1 MTGGPGRFD
10 ELRGLLEALCEET
23 ITPDQVA
30 RLETLVLADPEAE
43 IYYLQYMQLQVD
55 LLREFGTIAPR
66 PGADCRDRTHASEG
80 SEGELADQPS
90 VAPDSRPAGR
100 SWTPWFRLS
109 GIIAAAACMTALLVG
124 GYLLGRRPEAAQR
137 RARFAAGTIADSR
150 DPAPGN
156 RFPGAA
162 TASGLLALV
171 IKLDGAQWEP
181 SPMDGPAPAEGSV
194 LAARCLRLSEGRATL
209 SFFSGVT
216 LTIEG
221 PADLDLISVD
231 RVFCRQGRLRA
242 RVPKGAEGFVV
253 ATPGSAI
260 VDLGTEFGLNV
271 EVDGKARIMVFEGAA
286 EAALLDASGSP
297 KRTQLVARSKA
308 FEIDSRAS
316 RIEETVAEPSGFV
329 APVSL
334 TVPSL
339 VLDPGYPG
347 AVLEA
352 RPQAYWRFEA
362 MSGDEFPSAVPDGP
376 ALRVH
381 GPVAVADAS
390 RGNGCALFRP
400 NSPDQFLTIDGLWEL
415 ARTSGHAVE
424 FWFLPEGFC
433 RAMLVGLYPPLDVMP
448 ENSYRYV
455 HTLLVETTAQERLSL
470 YKPASVRFLLRWP
483 FNTAAGDNTFSRDVY
498 VPRRWHHVVAQ
509 RAGDQ
514 MELYVNGVL
523 GRSMTLDLNRPT
535 RSCFLVVGRRTTD
548 AHDPRDTRSFV
559 GRLDEM
565 ALYDHPLSAEQ
576 VQSHYRMAKQ
586 LD

>member
-1 MTGGPGRFD
+1 MTRGPDRFD
-10 ELRGLLEALCEET
+10 ELRGLLEALCEEA
-23 ITPDQVA
+23 ITPEQVA
-30 RLETLVLADPEAE
+30 RLEALVLADPEAE
-43 IYYLQYMQLQVD
+43 IYYINYMQMQVD
-55 LLREFGTIAPR
+55 LLREFGAISPR
-66 PGADCRDRTHASEG
+66 PGAGCREGMDRGWVSEA
-80 SEGELADQPS
+80 EAADRPS
-90 VAPDSRPAGR
+90 VAPDSRPVGPSR
-100 SWTPWFRLS
+100 RRRFRLPWM
-109 GIIAAAACMTALLVG
+109 IAAAACVAPLLIG
-124 GYLLGRRPEAAQR
+124 GYLLGWRPEVAPR
-137 RARFAAGTIADSR
+137 RVRSVAVVDREGPAVGKWLTG
-150 DPAPGN
+150 PAPA
-156 RFPGAA
+156 P
-162 TASGLLALV
+162 GLLALV
-171 IKLDGAQWEP
+171 IKLDGTHWEP
-181 SPMDGPAPAEGSV
+181 SPVDGPAPAEGSV
-194 LAARCLRLSEGRATL
+194 LAAGCLRLREGRATL

-231 RVFCRQGRLRA
+231 RVFCRRGRLRA

-253 ATPGSAI
+253 ATPGSAV

-271 EVDGKARIMVFEGAA
+271 EADGKARIMVFEGSA

-297 KRTQLVARSKA
+297 RRTQLVVRSKA
-308 FEIDSRAS
+308 FEIDSPHG

-329 APVSL
+329 APLSL
-334 TVPSL
+334 AVPSL

-347 AVLEA
+347 AVLAA
-352 RPQAYWRFEA
+352 RPKAYWRFEA
-362 MSGDEFPSAVPDGP
+362 MSGDAFPSAVPDGP

-381 GPVAVADAS
+381 GPVTVADAS

-400 NSPDQFLTIDGLWEL
+400 NNPEQFLTIDGLWEL

-433 RAMLVGLYPPLDVMP
+433 RAMLVGLYPPVEVMP
-448 ENSYRYV
+448 ENTYRYV
-455 HTLLVETTAQERLSL
+455 HTLLVETTAQERQSL

-509 RAGDQ
+509 RDGDQ

-523 GRSMTLDLNRPT
+523 GRSMTLDPDRPT
-535 RSCFLVVGRRTTD
+535 RSCYLVVGRRTTD
-548 AHDPRDTRSFV
+548 AHDARDVRSFV
-559 GRLDEM
+559 GRLDEL

-576 VQSHYRMAKQ
+576 VRSHYRMAEQ